1 MDRVLDSYDSKFRFV
16 LLASRR
22 AEQILRG
29 AQPKLDMIN
38 VKPCRIG
45 MEELR
50 HNLIEW
56 DYGPA
61 PAPEATEV
69 DESDVVEN
77 ASVTE

>member
-1 MDRVLDSYDSKFRFV
+1 
-16 LLASRR
+16 
-22 AEQILRG
+22 
-29 AQPKLDMIN
+29 MIN